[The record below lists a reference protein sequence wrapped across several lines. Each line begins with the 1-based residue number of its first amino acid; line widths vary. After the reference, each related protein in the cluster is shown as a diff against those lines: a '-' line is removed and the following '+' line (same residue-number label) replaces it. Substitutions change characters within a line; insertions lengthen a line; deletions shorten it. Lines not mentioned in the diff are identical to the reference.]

1 MLTMWWV
8 GWSLINLNSY
18 IIALQNRVQSIP
30 GIDAL
35 NFGEYSHQRYKSD
48 DTTRSTMHHDQN
60 SRETIRERADPLRG
74 WNPPLQSWTGA
85 DHCNKSHFDVVWSD
99 PCIALCTLVLWSS
112 VKSVVDEQ
120 RHLCQCYVGPLH
132 CCIVQTF
139 ALLWIFQLC
148 CVVQCS
154 VQSVVDGQR
163 RLWHCCVD
171 PCTVVF

>member
-1 MLTMWWV
+1 MTLEFTNQRCNKGLLIIIFYVDNVMSWV
-8 GWSLINLNSY
+8 ITDQLCNSY
-18 IIALQNRVQSIP
+18 IKALQNRVQSIP

-60 SRETIRERADPLRG
+60 SGETIRERADPLRG
-74 WNPPLQSWTGA
+74 WDPPLQSWTGA

-99 PCIALCTLVLWSS
+99 PCIALCTLVLLSS

-132 CCIVQTF
+132 CCIVQII
-139 ALLWIFQLC
+139 ALL
-148 CVVQCS
+148 
-154 VQSVVDGQR
+154 
-163 RLWHCCVD
+163 
-171 PCTVVF
+171 